1 MYLNAVSTFS
11 NAVRDVLSSLV
22 DIKIYGLY
30 YEALDTYVNIPE
42 TLRNNKRLPLP
53 VAKEKEFIISFRNVC
68 FKYPGQ
74 DHYAIQNLNFDI
86 KSGTKLSVVGEN
98 GAGKTTFVKLLCRLY
113 DPTEGEIL
121 CNNVNIKDIDYD
133 AYMGMSSAVFQDFKL
148 FAFSIK
154 DNIVLNDEN
163 TISRETVSSLLREVG
178 LDKKIQTLPKGMD
191 TSVYKEFDEDGFEP
205 SGGEGQKVAIAR
217 AIARKS
223 DIVILDEPLS
233 ALDPKAEH
241 EIFQQF
247 DAMIRDKTAIY
258 ISHRLSSS
266 RLCDYIAVF
275 QAGHIIE
282 YGTHDELISLDG
294 KYAELYNLQAQ
305 YYVDKRVV

>member
-1 MYLNAVSTFS
+1 MGGVNVKEQGFAFVELIELARAIRGKLGCRKYLLDQYLLQLLKMARNFS
-11 NAVRDVLSSLV
+11 YLDLSDDGEEAGGQLRKLCRQAVRGD
-22 DIKIYGLY
+22 
-30 YEALDTYVNIPE
+30 A
-42 TLRNNKRLPLP
+42 
-53 VAKEKEFIISFRNVC
+53 A
-68 FKYPGQ
+68 
-74 DHYAIQNLNFDI
+74 
-86 KSGTKLSVVGEN
+86 VGETRI
-98 GAGKTTFVKLLCRLY
+98 GSTVQ
-113 DPTEGEIL
+113 
-121 CNNVNIKDIDYD
+121 
-133 AYMGMSSAVFQDFKL
+133 AYVATHPYS
-148 FAFSIK
+148 
-154 DNIVLNDEN
+154 N
-163 TISRETVSSLLREVG
+163 LLREVG

-247 DAMIRDKTAIY
+247 DAMIRNKTAIY